1 MLSWRRQWLSLLH
14 DVGNK
19 ESGRGIARLATRMWR
34 FRWYLEAVAWLD
46 SPGWLA
52 LYGKFE
58 AAFQNVGRFNPR
70 MRVPPDHHAGFNRRF
85 D

>member
-1 MLSWRRQWLSLLH
+1 
-14 DVGNK
+14 
-19 ESGRGIARLATRMWR
+19 MWR
-34 FRWYLEAVAWLD
+34 FRRYLEAVAWLD

-58 AAFQNVGRFNPR
+58 TAFQNVGRFNPR
-70 MRVPPDHHAGFNRRF
+70 MRVPPDHHTGFNRRF